1 MAARP
6 NELQLELVL
15 CQLEVNECKNCHV
28 PLPLS
33 MFGRC
38 VVRGREYR
46 RSWCKLCEAWRE
58 RQRWE
63 RQKGED
69 EFAAVRATDR
79 GMAAWDAL
87 TRRLTQQ
94 REASD

>member
-1 MAARP
+1 MVARA
-6 NELQLELVL
+6 NANQLELVL
-15 CQLEVNECKNCHV
+15 CLTELNECGNCHLE
-28 PLPLS
+28 LPLA

-38 VVRGREYR
+38 VVRRKEYR
-46 RSWCKLCEAWRE
+46 RSWCKFCEAWRE

-69 EFAAVRATDR
+69 EFASVRATDQ

-94 REASD
+94 REASE